1 MTHSKAMTV
10 LTQLVSN
17 IPKLSLPS
25 VFIQINTGEI
35 TDHHEIQIR
44 IPIPIH
50 PRGAIRSATPFDGQ
64 ARIFGGIHK
73 PSCTVIQ

>member
-1 MTHSKAMTV
+1 MTHPKAMAGF
-10 LTQLVSN
+10 TQLISN
-17 IPKLSLPS
+17 ITEFALSQ
-25 VFIQINTGEI
+25 VFVQINARKI

-64 ARIFGGIHK
+64 SRIFGGIHK
-73 PSCTVIQ
+73 PPCTVIQ